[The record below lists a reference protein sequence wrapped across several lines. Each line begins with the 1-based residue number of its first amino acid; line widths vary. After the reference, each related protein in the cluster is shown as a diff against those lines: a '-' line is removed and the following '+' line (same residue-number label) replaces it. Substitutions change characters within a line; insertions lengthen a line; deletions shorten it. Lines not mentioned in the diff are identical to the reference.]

1 MLTSPAN
8 DYRDPGAQTRSVR
21 ELITE
26 LGASD
31 PATRARAAC
40 EMRELGDTAAEAIQ
54 PLAAMLGDAAPVE
67 TLVCNRSWWRGNA
80 NDLTSPGEQAAAA
93 LVAIGSRAFEPVL
106 KALGSTM
113 WAARR
118 NAAWA
123 LGALDDQRAVAA
135 LIEALKD
142 REAAV

>member
-8 DYRDPGAQTRSVR
+8 DYRDPSAQTRNLR
-21 ELITE
+21 ELIAE

-40 EMRELGDTAAEAIQ
+40 DLRETGDAAADSIQ
-54 PLAAMLGDAAPVE
+54 PLAAMVSDASPVE
-67 TLVCNRSWWRGNA
+67 SLVCNRSWWRGNA

-93 LVAIGSRAFEPVL
+93 LVAVGTRAFEPVL

-142 REAAV
+142 